1 MAFRLIILCSLA
13 RLRVD
18 TSIYL
23 SISARQE
30 GRSSM
35 HSALKAQ
42 NTALQPVN
50 SGKAPVAMVTDV
62 RLERCTEAFLSFEAD
77 VNP

>member
-1 MAFRLIILCSLA
+1 MAFRLIVLCSLA

-23 SISARQE
+23 SISTRQE

-35 HSALKAQ
+35 HSVFKAQ

-50 SGKAPVAMVTDV
+50 SGNAPVAMVTEV
-62 RLERCTEAFLSFEAD
+62 RLTEVHRGIPVL
-77 VNP
+77 